1 MWRRAPPARPP
12 PERGARRQRVSRVGS
27 ADCARRADAS
37 SDPPGVRVE
46 VSPRNRVRWS
56 SRHPDVAHSPRPP
69 LPRRPAVADP
79 PHPDAAVGASR
90 ARPPAAPRRVVDR
103 EPRPA
108 SGAAASARTRRATE
122 GASRA
127 PHTALGDSARAHPP
141 PRERRAN
148 PRRRRRFG
156 RAGRAFTPIAS
167 LRSPTLSRRCSPPR
181 CTPTLNLSARNHRRD
196 W

>member
-1 MWRRAPPARPP
+1 MWRRAPPASP

-69 LPRRPAVADP
+69 PPRRPAVADP
-79 PHPDAAVGASR
+79 PHPDAAVEPRS
-90 ARPPAAPRRVVDR
+90 RPPAAPRRVVDR

-156 RAGRAFTPIAS
+156 RACRLIRRAAAPP
-167 LRSPTLSRRCSPPR
+167 RTLSRRCSPPR
-181 CTPTLNLSARNHRRD
+181 CTPTLNLSDRNHRRD